1 VRNIVTELLQDLRY
15 ALRQLRSAPGFTI
28 VAIAVLVLGIGA
40 NTAIFSVINAV
51 LLKPLTYPDSD
62 RIVQFLVTSPQFSQ
76 PTASPT
82 EFNEWR
88 EQANVFQDVS
98 AYDRG
103 GPGFNLTGGA
113 YPEQVE
119 GIHASA
125 NYFHLFGAKPILG
138 RTFTQEEDRPNGGN
152 VVVIS
157 YGLWQRRF
165 GGDQNIVGKT
175 ISIGN
180 DSYTITGVIDKD
192 FFTDPRCDL
201 WFPFQIDP
209 NSTNQGHYFLVA
221 ARLKPGGTIAKAN
234 TQLKLVKAEFLRKY
248 PEANPQWGFAVQ
260 PLRDAVL
267 GDVRSSLWVLI
278 IAVGFVLLIAC
289 ANVAN
294 LLLVRATGR
303 RREMA
308 VRASLGAGRGRII
321 RQLLT
326 ESVLLSL
333 IGGALGVMLGMAGV
347 RALLA
352 LSPGNIPRIGEN
364 GAAVVLDW
372 RVLLFAFTVSI
383 FTGIL
388 FGLIPAFS
396 ISRTDVVSA
405 LKDSSGRSGTSF
417 SQNKTRSVLVI
428 TELALALVLL
438 VGAGLLIRTF
448 AAIRHVDPGFD
459 PHNVLTLYMSLTGN
473 RFEKTA
479 GVAQLAR
486 DGVASLEAL
495 PEVESATAT
504 CCVPLEIRHGLP
516 FVITERPAKD
526 SNANGSGG
534 WLDASPDYF
543 KVFRIP
549 LMSGRFFN
557 DNDDQGAENVVI
569 INEAFARKYWPKG
582 DPLNEHLLIGKDIG
596 PDFVDNQRRIIGI
609 VGDVHEDALD
619 QDPEPMMYIP
629 TAQVADGM
637 TKLNDRISP
646 MSWAVR
652 TKVDPNSL
660 RAEISNEL
668 IKASGGLPLWNVLTM
683 DELVDSSTA
692 RADFNMLLLSI
703 FAGSAL
709 LLAAIGIY
717 GLMAYSVQQRTQEIG
732 IRMALGAEKSAVRNM
747 VVLQVMRLALA
758 GILIGLLAAFGLTRL
773 MASFLFKVK
782 TWDPV
787 SFVAVPA
794 LLIIVA
800 LLAVWLPAH
809 KATCVDPIEALR
821 YE

>member
-1 VRNIVTELLQDLRY
+1 MNGFSQDLRY
-15 ALRQLRSAPGFTI
+15 ALRQLWSAPGFSI
-28 VAIAVLVLGIGA
+28 IAIAVLTLGIGA

-51 LLKPLTYPDSD
+51 LLKPLMYPDPD
-62 RIVQFLVTSPQFSQ
+62 RIVQFLITSPQGSQ
-76 PTASPT
+76 LSASPT
-82 EFNEWR
+82 KFNEL
-88 EQANVFQDVS
+88 QAQTNVFQDVS

-113 YPEQVE
+113 YPEQVL
-119 GIHASA
+119 GIHASV
-125 NYFHLFGAKPILG
+125 NYFSLFGAKPVLG

-165 GGDQNIVGKT
+165 GGDPNIVGKI
-175 ISIGN
+175 ISVGN
-180 DSYTITGVIDKD
+180 DSYTITGVIGKD
-192 FFTDPRCDL
+192 FVTDQRCDL

-221 ARLKPGGTIAKAN
+221 ARLKPGVTLAQAN
-234 TQLKLVKAEFLRKY
+234 AQLKLVKAEFLRKY

-326 ESVLLSL
+326 ESVLLSI
-333 IGGALGVMLGMAGV
+333 IGGILGVVLGVVGV

-364 GAAVVLDW
+364 AAAVNVDW
-372 RVLLFAFTVSI
+372 RVLLFAFAVSI

-396 ISRTDVVSA
+396 ISRTDVISA

-417 SQNKTRSVLVI
+417 RQNKTRSALVI

-448 AAIRHVDPGFD
+448 AAIRGVDPGFD
-459 PHNVLTLYMSLTGN
+459 SHNVLTLYMSLTGK

-486 DGVASLEAL
+486 DGVAALDAL
-495 PEVESATAT
+495 PGVDSAAAT

-516 FVITERPAKD
+516 FEITERSANDNNAKG
-526 SNANGSGG
+526 ASGG
-534 WLDASPDYF
+534 WLDASPEYF

-549 LMSGRFFN
+549 LMHGRVFN
-557 DNDDQGAENVVI
+557 DSDKQGTENVVI
-569 INEAFARKYWPKG
+569 INEAFARKYWPQG
-582 DPLNEHLLIGKDIG
+582 NPLNEHLLIGHDIG
-596 PDFVDNQRRIIGI
+596 PDFVEPPRRIIGV
-609 VGDVHEDALD
+609 VGDVHEDGLD
-619 QDPEPMMYIP
+619 QDPVPMMYVP
-629 TAQVADGM
+629 TAQVADRM
-637 TKLNDRISP
+637 TALNDRISP

-652 TKVDPNSL
+652 TKVPPSTL
-660 RAEISNEL
+660 QTAISHEL
-668 IKASGGLPLWNVLTM
+668 VKASGGLPLWNVLTM
-683 DELVDSSTA
+683 DEVVAQSTA
-692 RADFNMLLLSI
+692 RADFNMLLLTI
-703 FAGSAL
+703 FAVSAL

-717 GLMAYSVQQRTQEIG
+717 GLMSYSVQQRTQEIG
-732 IRMALGAEKSAVRNM
+732 IRMALGAEKSTVRNM
-747 VVLQVMRLALA
+747 VVLQVMRLASA
-758 GILIGLLAAFGLTRL
+758 GILIGLLAAFGLVRL
-773 MASFLFKVK
+773 LASFLFRVK

-787 SFVAVPA
+787 SFVIVPA
-794 LLIIVA
+794 LLIVVA

-809 KATCVDPIEALR
+809 KATRIDPIEALR

>member
-1 VRNIVTELLQDLRY
+1 MNGFSQDLRY
-15 ALRQLRSAPGFTI
+15 ALRQLWSAPTFSI
-28 VAIAVLVLGIGA
+28 VAIAVLTLGIGA

-51 LLKPLTYPDSD
+51 LLKPLTYPDPD
-62 RIVQFLVTSPQFSQ
+62 RIVQFLVTSPQGTQ
-76 PTASPT
+76 TGASPT
-82 EFNEWR
+82 KFNEWR
-88 EQANVFQDVS
+88 EQTNVFQDVS
-98 AYDRG
+98 AYDMG

-113 YPEQVE
+113 YPEQVL
-119 GIHASA
+119 GIHASV
-125 NYFHLFGAKPILG
+125 NYFSLFGARPILG

-157 YGLWQRRF
+157 YGLWQKRF
-165 GGDQNIVGKT
+165 GGDPNIVGKT

-180 DSYTITGVIDKD
+180 DSYTITGVINKD

-209 NSTNQGHYFLVA
+209 NSTNQGHYFLAA
-221 ARLKPGGTIAKAN
+221 ARLKPGVTLAQAN
-234 TQLKLVKAEFLRKY
+234 AQLKLVKAEFLRKY

-326 ESVLLSL
+326 ESIILSL
-333 IGGALGVMLGMAGV
+333 IGGILGIVLGVAGV

-364 GAAVVLDW
+364 AAAVNADW
-372 RVLLFAFTVSI
+372 RVLLFAFGISI
-383 FTGIL
+383 FTGVL
-388 FGLIPAFS
+388 FGLIPAFF
-396 ISRTDVVSA
+396 ISRTDVISA

-417 SQNKTRSVLVI
+417 HQNKTRSVLVV

-448 AAIRHVDPGFD
+448 AAIRSVDPGFD
-459 PHNVLTLYMSLTGN
+459 SHNVLTLYMSLTEK

-479 GVAQLAR
+479 GVAQLAH
-486 DGVASLEAL
+486 DGVAALDAL
-495 PEVESATAT
+495 PGVDSAAAT

-516 FVITERPAKD
+516 FVITERSANDTNAK
-526 SNANGSGG
+526 GYGG
-534 WLDASPDYF
+534 WLDASPEYF

-549 LMSGRFFN
+549 LMHGRIFN
-557 DNDDQGAENVVI
+557 DHDDQDSETVVI
-569 INEAFARKYWPKG
+569 INEAFARKYWPHG
-582 DPLNEHLLIGKDIG
+582 DPLNKHLLIGHDIG
-596 PDFVDNQRRIIGI
+596 PDFVEPPRRIIGI
-609 VGDVHEDALD
+609 VGDVHEDGLD
-619 QDPEPMMYIP
+619 QDPVPMMYVP
-629 TAQVADGM
+629 TAQVADRM
-637 TKLNDRISP
+637 TALNDRISP

-652 TKVDPNSL
+652 TKVPPSTL
-660 RAEISNEL
+660 KTAISHEL
-668 IKASGGLPLWNVLTM
+668 VRASGGLPVWNVLTM
-683 DELVDSSTA
+683 DEVVDHSTA
-692 RADFNMLLLSI
+692 RADFNMLLLTI

-732 IRMALGAEKSAVRNM
+732 IRMALGAEKGAVRNM
-747 VVLQVMRLALA
+747 VVFQVMRLALI
-758 GILIGLLAAFGLTRL
+758 GIVLGLAAASGLVKLLSSLLFG
-773 MASFLFKVK
+773 VK

-787 SFVAVPA
+787 SFVIVPV

-809 KATCVDPIEALR
+809 NATRIDPVEALR